1 MEQKLTKKQR
11 RILRE
16 QGLLEDKQNKP
27 SFNLI
32 DVKPLTPNQK
42 KTFESFNKGQNLL
55 LHGLAGTGKSFIT
68 LYLSLLKLK
77 SDSQKMKKVMIMR
90 SVVPTRDIGFM
101 PGNAKEKVKMYEAPY
116 EQIVNHLTGRHDG
129 YNLLKMQNVIEF
141 TTTSFI
147 RGITISDAIVF
158 VDEINNM
165 TFHELDSI
173 ITRIGDNCQIIFCGD
188 MRQSDLTRE
197 GEKQGLRNFM
207 KVLKILESFDDV
219 EFEIDDIVRSGLVR
233 EYIVAKESLGL

>member
-11 RILRE
+11 RLLRE
-16 QGLLEDKQNKP
+16 QGLLDKKEHRP
-27 SFNLI
+27 SYNLI

-42 KTFESFNKGQNLL
+42 KTFDSFINGKNLL

-68 LYLSLLKLK
+68 LYLSLLKLQ
-77 SDSQKMKKVMIMR
+77 SQTTKMNKVTIMR

-116 EQIVNHLTGRHDG
+116 EQIVNQLTGRHDG
-129 YNLLKMQNVIEF
+129 YNLLKMQNVIDF

-173 ITRIGDNCQIIFCGD
+173 ITRIGDNCQIVFCGD

-207 KVLKILESFDDV
+207 RVLKRLESFDDV

-233 EYIVAKESLGL
+233 EYIIAKEALGL